1 MCSRCYMRS
10 RRTQHRQP
18 PDGTRVIQRGALDW
32 QDKASCRDSGRELFF
47 DPRRQAEAL
56 NVCRYCPVTI
66 ECLALADATEVAN
79 FPGRVHGIYGGETPR
94 QRIAR
99 RKPGAGSGGVQVKR
113 GSLPSG

>member
-10 RRTQHRQP
+10 RRTAQHRQP
-18 PDGTRVIQRGALDW
+18 PDRTQAAQRGALSW
-32 QDKASCRDSGRELFF
+32 QDKASCRDSGPELFF
-47 DPRRQAEAL
+47 DSHRQAEAIS
-56 NVCRYCPVTI
+56 VCRYCPVTA

-99 RKPGAGSGGVQVKR
+99 RKSAS
-113 GSLPSG
+113 